1 MSDIGSRG
9 IRSDRAIEGHLQYA
23 QNWVALKANL
33 RLVAWGGILIVSMR
47 TTKMGKMMAVVA
59 VVVVVGSG
67 RWELD
72 KPMGA
77 RGLGSPRSAWIL
89 APLPQE

>member
-47 TTKMGKMMAVVA
+47 TTKMGKMMAVV
-59 VVVVVGSG
+59 VVVGSG

-77 RGLGSPRSAWIL
+77 
-89 APLPQE
+89 

>member
-59 VVVVVGSG
+59 GWMAVVAFCRWADVGVCTTDVRHSDRPWAG
-67 RWELD
+67 T
-72 KPMGA
+72 
-77 RGLGSPRSAWIL
+77 
-89 APLPQE
+89 PL